1 MQTNDE
7 NMVRSSLDVDD
18 PPALTA
24 ELKAEIKA
32 LRAMPDEAIDHS
44 DTPPIGDTFW
54 LAANRPRPMG
64 GKKQV
69 TLRIDEDVLQYFRET
84 GSRYQSRINSV
95 LRAYVDAQVRHGA
108 K

>member
-1 MQTNDE
+1 MQANDE
-7 NMVRSSLDVDD
+7 NMVSSSLDADN

-24 ELKAEIKA
+24 ELKAKIEA

-44 DTPPIGDTFW
+44 DAPPIGDTFR
-54 LAANRPRPMG
+54 LAANRPAG

-95 LRAYVDAQVRHGA
+95 LRAYVDAHVRHGA